1 MNSWQF
7 FKEANHRFWNHWGS
21 YISIVFWT
29 TMLIG
34 AVAVPVFT
42 WLTSWILRMGNIPY
56 VSYTNAIEIITG
68 SPWVAL
74 GLLAELLALVVVIYW
89 QFAFILLSIVNIRQE
104 KPRTLWAV
112 LRKTILSLQ
121 GTSPVTFL
129 FFLGYFI
136 IIVPFGGLLL
146 SSPLLNKVKIPD
158 FIWQFLLQNPVATV
172 AIVTFYVLVGYLG
185 IRLLLTLPLM
195 IIQQVRTVPAIR
207 LSWRKTHGRVWF
219 YIGNIVLIVGTKAL
233 ITMLVY
239 LLAYFSQLYLD
250 TTKLA
255 FAGAMVNLFLMELIS
270 EFMNY
275 YMSTLVFGLMIS
287 GANDFRQ
294 LRAASLLQF
303 SRPKVRHWQRWVTG
317 TALVFLTASMV
328 AFNAVVLNGHALS
341 KPMAIS
347 HRGVDNGNGV
357 QNTIPALRKTAKEN
371 PDYVEMD
378 IHETKDHQFVVM
390 HDENLDDLSGIDKE
404 PHQLTL
410 KQLTR
415 ITVRENGHKAKIAS
429 FDQYLKVAHQIHQKL
444 LVEIKVTPYDT
455 PNMTSLFIQRY
466 QRTLLK
472 HHDRIHTL
480 SYPVVQQLKSQAPD
494 LFVSY
499 ILPYN
504 LTFPE
509 TKANAYTM
517 EATTLNDS
525 FISNA
530 NQRHQQVYAWTV
542 DDIDQMDQM
551 MFLGV
556 DGIITDQLHELQ
568 VEIKDNTDHPSYAN
582 LLLALMSELGAD
594 SKN

>member
-1 MNSWQF
+1 MASLGGELYF
-7 FKEANHRFWNHWGS
+7 YSFLDHDAD
-21 YISIVFWT
+21 WT
-29 TMLIG
+29 
-34 AVAVPVFT
+34 VAVPVFT

-287 GANDFRQ
+287 GGANDFRQ

-347 HRGVDNGNGV
+347 HR
-357 QNTIPALRKTAKEN
+357 E
-371 PDYVEMD
+371 
-378 IHETKDHQFVVM
+378 
-390 HDENLDDLSGIDKE
+390 
-404 PHQLTL
+404 
-410 KQLTR
+410 
-415 ITVRENGHKAKIAS
+415 
-429 FDQYLKVAHQIHQKL
+429 
-444 LVEIKVTPYDT
+444 
-455 PNMTSLFIQRY
+455 
-466 QRTLLK
+466 
-472 HHDRIHTL
+472 
-480 SYPVVQQLKSQAPD
+480 
-494 LFVSY
+494 
-499 ILPYN
+499 
-504 LTFPE
+504 
-509 TKANAYTM
+509 
-517 EATTLNDS
+517 
-525 FISNA
+525 
-530 NQRHQQVYAWTV
+530 
-542 DDIDQMDQM
+542 
-551 MFLGV
+551 
-556 DGIITDQLHELQ
+556 
-568 VEIKDNTDHPSYAN
+568 
-582 LLLALMSELGAD
+582 
-594 SKN
+594 